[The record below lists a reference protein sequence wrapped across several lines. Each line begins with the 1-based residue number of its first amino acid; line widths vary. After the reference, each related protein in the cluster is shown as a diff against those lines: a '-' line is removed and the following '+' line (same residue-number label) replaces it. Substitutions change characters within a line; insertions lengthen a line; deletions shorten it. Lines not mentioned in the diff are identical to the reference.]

1 MDLGT
6 KLFTLFRGRKVGTDG
21 HGNRYFE
28 TRRAP
33 RGRRRRRWVLYK
45 GGKREA
51 SLVPP
56 EWHGWLHHTVDVTPK
71 ERPPVHRPWQKEHL
85 PNLTGT
91 TAAYRPSGH
100 DYEGGK
106 RAPATGDYEPWTPS

>member
-6 KLFTLFRGRKVGTDG
+6 KLFTLMRGRKVGTDG
-21 HGNRYFE
+21 HGNRYYE
-28 TRRAP
+28 ERRAP

-56 EWHGWLHHTVDVTPK
+56 EWHGWLHRTFKDTPK
-71 ERPPVHRPWQKEHL
+71 DDPLPHKAWEKPHHDNLSGTAEAYHPAGSMLRAQPVER
-85 PNLTGT
+85 
-91 TAAYRPSGH
+91 A
-100 DYEGGK
+100 DYE
-106 RAPATGDYEPWTPS
+106 AWQP